1 MKGNM
6 LIVAGEASGDLHG
19 SNLIKSLKERDP
31 SLVFYGIGGE
41 KMRGAGLNAIADSR
55 ELAVVGISEVILKLG
70 KLYAA
75 FNKLKKALDERRPD
89 VVVLIDY
96 PDFNLYV
103 AKEAK
108 KRKIP
113 VIYYISPQ
121 VWAWRRGRVKKIA
134 RLVDKM
140 LVVFP
145 FEVDIY
151 QKAGIDV
158 EYVGH
163 PLSATVSSRL
173 SKDGAKASLGM
184 AQCQS
189 VALLPGSRRHEVARL
204 LPVMIAAASLIK
216 KEMPDI
222 QFVLPAADTIEDNF
236 IKSFIH
242 DNIQIRIVRGR
253 CYEALRASDAALV
266 ASGTATLETALMEV
280 PMVIVY
286 KFSFLTAIFGRLF
299 VHIDDVG
306 LPNIVAGRRIVPE
319 LIQEEATPSALAENI
334 LRILKDQDTREKMV
348 YELKEVKNKI
358 GNVDASR
365 DAAEKIYAFL
375 ESQKPAPAGRQQES
389 GVRSQKE

>member
-41 KMRGAGLNAIADSR
+41 KMRGAGLNAVADSR

-173 SKDGAKASLGM
+173 SKDDAKASLGM

-242 DNIQIRIVRGR
+242 DNIQIRIVRGG

-266 ASGTATLETALMEV
+266 ASGTATLETALMGV

-334 LRILKDQDTREKMV
+334 LRILKDRDTREKMV

-365 DAAEKIYAFL
+365 RAAEAIYKII
-375 ESQKPAPAGRQQES
+375 KN
-389 GVRSQKE
+389 